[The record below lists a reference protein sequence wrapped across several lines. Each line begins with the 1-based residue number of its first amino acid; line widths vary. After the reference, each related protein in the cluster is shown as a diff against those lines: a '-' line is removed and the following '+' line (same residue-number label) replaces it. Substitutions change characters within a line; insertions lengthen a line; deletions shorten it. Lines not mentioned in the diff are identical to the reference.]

1 MKGLFRK
8 RGVNNVENFPVSDL
22 DLDEYC
28 GMLFKAA
35 KLLNKTCNTKGEKL
49 FLQCSTGSSRTMT
62 LIIVYLAL
70 FLKHPQWQNLDELER
85 FVIQENPKAQAN
97 MAAAY
102 KTVRDNQA
110 FQREQMKKL
119 EDEEARKRKEMDD
132 AERRKQLLALQEEL
146 DRLRRTRMAEEE

>member
-1 MKGLFRK
+1 LKGLFRK

-70 FLKHPQWQNLDELER
+70 FLKHP
-85 FVIQENPKAQAN
+85 
-97 MAAAY
+97 
-102 KTVRDNQA
+102 
-110 FQREQMKKL
+110 
-119 EDEEARKRKEMDD
+119 
-132 AERRKQLLALQEEL
+132 
-146 DRLRRTRMAEEE
+146 

>member
-1 MKGLFRK
+1 
-8 RGVNNVENFPVSDL
+8 
-22 DLDEYC
+22 
-28 GMLFKAA
+28 
-35 KLLNKTCNTKGEKL
+35 
-49 FLQCSTGSSRTMT
+49 
-62 LIIVYLAL
+62 
-70 FLKHPQWQNLDELER
+70 
-85 FVIQENPKAQAN
+85 